1 VSKINNNTVLHIRGA
16 WLLKGVPTSA
26 HTSSEAMMGV
36 DADTLV
42 VSRRG
47 ANQGHGKKT
56 WRMPSSLQG
65 SHREE
70 TNVALEESAHPGV
83 STRGNPEEDMDL
95 FLDESSG
102 FKLTKSSTV

>member
-1 VSKINNNTVLHIRGA
+1 
-16 WLLKGVPTSA
+16 
-26 HTSSEAMMGV
+26 
-36 DADTLV
+36 
-42 VSRRG
+42 
-47 ANQGHGKKT
+47 
-56 WRMPSSLQG
+56 MPSSLHG

-70 TNVALEESAHPGV
+70 TDVAVEESTHPGV